1 MTKRLYLLTI
11 AIFLLSSIATANNPV
26 KTKQVNQQARISN
39 GVHSGELTKAE
50 TIQLQRQ
57 QVHINRT
64 KKAARADGVVTKKE
78 RAVIQHKQNKA
89 SANIYR
95 KKHNKI
101 SR

>member
-1 MTKRLYLLTI
+1 MTKKLYLL
-11 AIFLLSSIATANNPV
+11 AVALFLISSIVTANNPV
-26 KTKQVNQQARISN
+26 KKRQVNQQARINN
-39 GVHSGELTKAE
+39 GIATGELTKAE
-50 TIQLQRQ
+50 TIQLQKQ
-57 QVHINRT
+57 QIHINRT